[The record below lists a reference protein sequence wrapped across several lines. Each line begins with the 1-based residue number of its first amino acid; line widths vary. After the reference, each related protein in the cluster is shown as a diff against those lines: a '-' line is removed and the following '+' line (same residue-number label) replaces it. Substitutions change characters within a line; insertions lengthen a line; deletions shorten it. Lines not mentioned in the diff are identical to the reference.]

1 MFKLIVDGKNGHE
14 EGLFS
19 TEEAAQAHFDSNRVK
34 GYWGSEAQTIEH
46 GEIPGVQA
54 VEATEA
60 VLDVA
65 GNIIIPAT
73 EAIESVDAI
82 PAWTEHIPAQFTW
95 EIVPFNTP
103 LENISPRQIRLAL
116 LSIGIT
122 SAMVEAAI
130 ANLPSPQKD
139 QATIAWNYSNY
150 FSRTEPAVA
159 MIGTLAGLNSEQLDN
174 LWILGATL

>member
-1 MFKLIVDGKNGHE
+1 MFKLIVDGKNGRE
-14 EGLFS
+14 ESIFA
-19 TEEAAQAHFDSNRVK
+19 TEGEAQAHFDSYRAQ
-34 GYWGSEAQTIEH
+34 GYWGKEEQTVEIAEVPEVIEV
-46 GEIPGVQA
+46 P
-54 VEATEA
+54 A
-60 VLDVA
+60 VLDEN
-65 GNIIIPAT
+65 GNVITPAVIT
-73 EAIESVDAI
+73 EAIPAHTVGI
-82 PAWTEHIPAQFTW
+82 PAEFTW
-95 EIVPFNTP
+95 DIVPFSAP

-122 SAMVEAAI
+122 SAIVEAAI

-174 LWILGATL
+174 LWRLGATL